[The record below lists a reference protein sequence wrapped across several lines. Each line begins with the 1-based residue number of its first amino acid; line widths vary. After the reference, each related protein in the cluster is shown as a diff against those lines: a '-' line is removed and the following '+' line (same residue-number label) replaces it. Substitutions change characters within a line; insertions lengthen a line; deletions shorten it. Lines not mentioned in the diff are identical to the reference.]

1 MVVSGS
7 NYDTHH
13 VNCVLQLIAPMLF
26 SNESSTSSVYISA
39 AMSGV
44 DKLADVRTAT
54 RTMLL
59 CLLVTVQ
66 CVKQPLFHM
75 TVCVLNYCSVY
86 IVCYAVYGVQMC
98 MLYISNGILG

>member
-1 MVVSGS
+1 
-7 NYDTHH
+7 
-13 VNCVLQLIAPMLF
+13 
-26 SNESSTSSVYISA
+26 
-39 AMSGV
+39 MSGV

-98 MLYISNGILG
+98 MLYISNGILGQLCKSYLLSVQPSVMLCCTHIPHCYSQKTLVRVNQVT